1 MLRFFIVLL
10 ATSLAGAHF
19 ARAEAAPISLSGLRP
34 EQPIPFMQVD
44 FYPTYPYRHHDW
56 RGWRRYPP
64 GYGAETGPA
73 VVGVLVGGL
82 LTNPC
87 FSGGCYYDPRDAC
100 YPGHSCSGSWGGPTA
115 ADEHSTIAAYQ
126 AISARASGTA
136 ISPVMIEPGSRAAPH
151 GARKQRHAHDQKQP

>member
-1 MLRFFIVLL
+1 MLRLFIVLL
-10 ATSLAGAHF
+10 ATSLAGAYF
-19 ARAEAAPISLSGLRP
+19 AGAEAAPISPSGLRT
-34 EQPIPFMQVD
+34 EHPIPIVQVD

-73 VVGVLVGGL
+73 VVGVVVGGL

-100 YPGHSCSGSWGGPTA
+100 YPGHSCSGSWGGATA
-115 ADEHSTIAAYQ
+115 ADEHAILDAYQ
-126 AISARASGTA
+126 AISRQAARAAVS
-136 ISPVMIEPGSRAAPH
+136 SVMIEPGSRAARH
-151 GARKQRHAHDQKQP
+151 GAHKHRHAPNEKQP